1 MKTKFFAALIFTLT
15 INHLSLSASA
25 KTAFPSAPNAKV
37 VASKGGDPTD
47 IRIVFSAKR
56 IWLVADEMPMKC
68 LKAQVKNAAGEVV
81 VEKCFSSKTSDWSL
95 NVEALPKGDYTL
107 HLGTTRTEKFTK

>member
-1 MKTKFFAALIFTLT
+1 MKTKFFAALVLSLT
-15 INHLSLSASA
+15 INYLSLSAA
-25 KTAFPSAPNAKV
+25 TTTAFSNTPITKTL
-37 VASKGGDPTD
+37 ASDGGDPTD
-47 IRIVFSAKR
+47 IKIVFSAKR

-95 NVEALPKGDYTL
+95 NVESLPKGDYTL
-107 HLGTTRTEKFTK
+107 HLGTARVEKFTK